1 MFTNLYKSKVIENY
15 SLIQYNN
22 NDFRFIINKIN
33 LDKKEKKIYNN
44 SSQKYNTNYLRT
56 KRIIRELALCNNFRY
71 FVTLTVSPLVSSR
84 DNLDEIIVFLRK
96 QLKKYKRK
104 NHSFQ
109 YLLIAEKH
117 KDKKNYHFHGL
128 MKGVNDSD
136 IYTNKNGYLSCFAFD
151 DIGFNSFSKI
161 KDYDKTCSYITKY
174 ISKDI
179 CKLKT
184 GHSYFCS
191 RGLIRP
197 TKTYYKPIS
206 LDFLLKKT
214 YENDYCKFYDF
225 KLSDLDN
232 KTKLILFDKF
242 SKNYLE

>member
-1 MFTNLYKSKVIENY
+1 MFSNLYKSKVIENY
-15 SLIQYNN
+15 SLIQYNDN
-22 NDFRFIINKIN
+22 NFRFIVNKLNI
-33 LDKKEKKIYNN
+33 DKSHKKMYNN
-44 SSQKYNTNYLRT
+44 VVDSNTNYLRT
-56 KRIIRELALCNNFRY
+56 KRVIRELALCNNFKY
-71 FVTLTVSPLVSSR
+71 FVTLTISPLACSR

-128 MKGVNDSD
+128 FKGINEDD
-136 IYTNKNGYLSCFAFD
+136 IYVNKNGYLSCFAFD
-151 DIGFNSFSKI
+151 DLGFNSFSKI
-161 KDYDKTCSYITKY
+161 NDYDKTCNYITKY
-174 ISKDI
+174 ISKEI
-179 CKLKT
+179 CKLST

-206 LDFLLKKT
+206 VDYLLKKT
-214 YENDYCKFYDF
+214 YENEFCKFYDF

-232 KTKLILFDKF
+232 KTILILFDKF